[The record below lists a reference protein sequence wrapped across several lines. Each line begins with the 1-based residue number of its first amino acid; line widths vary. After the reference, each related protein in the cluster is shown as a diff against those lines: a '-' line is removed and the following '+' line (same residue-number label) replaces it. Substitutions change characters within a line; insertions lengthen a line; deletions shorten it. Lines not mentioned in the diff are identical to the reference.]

1 MKTRSKWLAA
11 LLALAAAFALLLG
24 LIPARIAGSAQG
36 VSEETDDELLTSN
49 LIKDGSF
56 EDVTADDTGA
66 WDVDTTS
73 EAAGERGTFEV
84 VEGAENVHSGEK
96 AVRLAGAGNDSGYPE
111 ISQQMTVLPNTT
123 YYVTLRV
130 KNNNT
135 AMSSANLFFGFA
147 SPEREEE
154 VIYGEQHRWADNS
167 VDKDHIYAE
176 GEGWSEH
183 NGFSLISAR
192 IRTGNE
198 TSVRFYIRLQKMNAT
213 IDDVSVTYAQDIVS
227 TGSENLLK
235 NPGFEDSTNANPLAD
250 WITIGEVTN
259 GFSAGIDD
267 VRTTS
272 AYTPGSNM
280 QDKQIEGCNTLYL
293 VAQSGAEGTMTV
305 GQPITV
311 QPDTNYAFYVNLS
324 KWGEAKASGAG
335 VQAARIGILAADM
348 ETVLARCTVDGSDIS
363 LARYMLASVV
373 ANSGENT
380 TVYPFIEAETI
391 GFGTYGAGLY
401 IDECYFFET
410 ALDLPEGKENLL
422 SNGDLA
428 ENSDGWWEVGG
439 SSQLGWEAGGEDGK
453 AYATQGNIWLSQWS
467 PLDGIV
473 QSVSLK
479 KDQMYKITAYM
490 RPYWAAESRSAAYD
504 GLYSPLSVL
513 VIEGDDETVQTALSA
528 DDSTQDLNV
537 VARQNVRVE
546 RDDAYMP
553 VTLIFTAPA
562 DGEYSVFVGFEG
574 GSDLV
579 LGFQGGV
586 QIGGVSMY
594 ETSMEEL
601 SLIDE
606 SGDYSDVLINTST
619 DVTVSGTS
627 VTIGK
632 EMSVADFTNAVYAA
646 SGYTMSVVDAD
657 GNAVTSGNMANGYRV
672 VVKDGGGSTVKE
684 YTVTVSGAQGGGET
698 TTPGGEGDGEGTA
711 PASDGWTW
719 QWAALLVPIAVV
731 IIGAI
736 VAVAIVR
743 KKREK

>member
-1 MKTRSKWLAA
+1 
-11 LLALAAAFALLLG
+11 
-24 LIPARIAGSAQG
+24 
-36 VSEETDDELLTSN
+36 
-49 LIKDGSF
+49 
-56 EDVTADDTGA
+56 
-66 WDVDTTS
+66 
-73 EAAGERGTFEV
+73 
-84 VEGAENVHSGEK
+84 
-96 AVRLAGAGNDSGYPE
+96 
-111 ISQQMTVLPNTT
+111 
-123 YYVTLRV
+123 
-130 KNNNT
+130 
-135 AMSSANLFFGFA
+135 
-147 SPEREEE
+147 
-154 VIYGEQHRWADNS
+154 
-167 VDKDHIYAE
+167 
-176 GEGWSEH
+176 
-183 NGFSLISAR
+183 
-192 IRTGNE
+192 
-198 TSVRFYIRLQKMNAT
+198 
-213 IDDVSVTYAQDIVS
+213 
-227 TGSENLLK
+227 
-235 NPGFEDSTNANPLAD
+235 
-250 WITIGEVTN
+250 
-259 GFSAGIDD
+259 
-267 VRTTS
+267 
-272 AYTPGSNM
+272 
-280 QDKQIEGCNTLYL
+280 
-293 VAQSGAEGTMTV
+293 
-305 GQPITV
+305 
-311 QPDTNYAFYVNLS
+311 
-324 KWGEAKASGAG
+324 
-335 VQAARIGILAADM
+335 M

-439 SSQLGWEAGGEDGK
+439 SSQLGWEAGGKDGK

-490 RPYWAAESRSAAYD
+490 RPYWAAESKSAAYD

-513 VIEGDDETVQTALSA
+513 VIEGDDETVQTALFA
-528 DDSTQDLNV
+528 DDSTQNLNV

-574 GSDLV
+574 GNDPV

-594 ETSMEEL
+594 ATSMEEL
-601 SLIDE
+601 SVIDE

-657 GNAVTSGNMANGYRV
+657 GNAVTGGNMASGYRI

-684 YTVTVSGAQGGGET
+684 YTVTVSGAQGGDET
-698 TTPGGEGDGEGTA
+698 NTPGGEGDGEDTA

-719 QWAALLVPIAVV
+719 QWAALFVPIAVV

-736 VAVAIVR
+736 VAVVIVR

>member
-84 VEGAENVHSGEK
+84 VEGAKNVHSGEK

-176 GEGWSEH
+176 GENWSEH

-250 WITIGEVTN
+250 WVTIGEVTN

-311 QPDTNYAFYVNLS
+311 EPDTNYAFYVNLS

-428 ENSDGWWEVGG
+428 KNSDGWWEVGG

-490 RPYWAAESRSAAYD
+490 RPYWAAESKSAAYD

-528 DDSTQDLNV
+528 DDSTQNLNV

-574 GSDLV
+574 GSDPV

-632 EMSVADFTNAVYAA
+632 EMSVADFANAVYAA

-657 GNAVTSGNMANGYRV
+657 GNAVTGGNMASGYRI
-672 VVKDGGGSTVKE
+672 VVKDGEGSTVKE
-684 YTVTVSGAQGGGET
+684 YTVTVSGAQGGDET
-698 TTPGGEGDGEGTA
+698 NTPGGEGDGEDTA

-719 QWAALLVPIAVV
+719 QWAALFVPIAVV

-736 VAVAIVR
+736 VAVVIVR